1 MQNFVYHNPTKV
13 IFGKGCISQI
23 GTEAKNFGNKA
34 LFVYDE
40 NAAKKSGVYD
50 QIVRSLKEAGI
61 AFVEFT
67 QIRENPVI
75 ADARKGIELARKEKI
90 EFIVAAGGGSAIDE
104 AKAIAAGL
112 CVAHDV
118 WDFFCG
124 KAVMKTA
131 MPVLAVITK
140 SATGTETN
148 GGSVMMNEETSEKV
162 GLILPPLFP
171 KIAFMDPSV
180 TRSLPNIQ
188 LAYGAVDAISHL
200 LEGYLTNDDPETP
213 TVDEYAEGLIR
224 SIVSSTEQLL
234 ENPDHDNA
242 RATFMWS
249 AALAW
254 NGLVL
259 AGIGKCGYPNHL
271 IGHAMS
277 ALYGTQHGASIS
289 VSFSGWMPYFIAESA
304 ANARKMSQF
313 GKAVF
318 AINGQDTTKS
328 AEATVAA
335 FRNWCKKIGAP
346 TTLKEI
352 GIDDTGLHRVAEN
365 ASLGAEGWGIPQYTK
380 ERISHIL
387 SRCE

>member
-1 MQNFVYHNPTKV
+1 
-13 IFGKGCISQI
+13 
-23 GTEAKNFGNKA
+23 
-34 LFVYDE
+34 
-40 NAAKKSGVYD
+40 
-50 QIVRSLKEAGI
+50 
-61 AFVEFT
+61 
-67 QIRENPVI
+67 
-75 ADARKGIELARKEKI
+75 
-90 EFIVAAGGGSAIDE
+90 
-104 AKAIAAGL
+104 
-112 CVAHDV
+112 
-118 WDFFCG
+118 
-124 KAVMKTA
+124 
-131 MPVLAVITK
+131 
-140 SATGTETN
+140 
-148 GGSVMMNEETSEKV
+148 
-162 GLILPPLFP
+162 
-171 KIAFMDPSV
+171 
-180 TRSLPNIQ
+180 
-188 LAYGAVDAISHL
+188 
-200 LEGYLTNDDPETP
+200 
-213 TVDEYAEGLIR
+213 
-224 SIVSSTEQLL
+224 
-234 ENPDHDNA
+234 
-242 RATFMWS
+242 MWS